1 MMRNEEVFMSKIKN
15 YMMDIEE
22 QVVSAIE
29 MGAKNESDVLA
40 YVKTYMSIIDVD
52 DVSKIT
58 KELMGENEIYY

>member
-40 YVKTYMSIIDVD
+40 YVKTNMSLVD
-52 DVSKIT
+52 DVYVSKLTTEI
-58 KELMGENEIYY
+58 MGEI